1 MRHYW
6 ELQNKAESAS
16 GDSYPWPPVILRLW
30 DDVPAKPPPKGQGKG
45 GSKLTPNPLDNLFGL
60 IALHT
65 GEFRH
70 WAYHQVCLNEY
81 PEPMSASGGNA
92 VPPEFGIPAGSEKW
106 IAENFYIT
114 CPESVRRRRSGKPPA
129 PDLERMENTLLAPAT
144 SGGTHFRAMHLVL
157 GLAELFFQYA
167 RQATARE
174 IYEDI
179 LTNDIIIR
187 KRSRQPGRRR
197 PPL

>member
-6 ELQNKAESAS
+6 ELENKAESAS

-70 WAYHQVCLNEY
+70 WAYHKVWWSEY
-81 PEPMSASGGNA
+81 PEPMPASGGRA
-92 VPPEFGIPAGSEKW
+92 VPLEFGIPAGSEKW
-106 IAENFYIT
+106 ISQSVYINHA
-114 CPESVRRRRSGKPPA
+114 ESVRRRSGKHVA
-129 PDLERMENTLLAPAT
+129 PDLDRMENTLLAPAT

-157 GLAELFFQYA
+157 GLAELFVQYA
-167 RQATARE
+167 TEATARG
-174 IYEDI
+174 IYEAV

-187 KRSRQPGRRR
+187 KRSRQRR
-197 PPL
+197 PL